1 MNEKREE
8 RLMRRFFWLMIS
20 ISLIAAIGAAKAE
33 NLVTVSS
40 HGWSVTLDEEQHN
53 FSISHETLGTVLAD
67 ARLNLHG
74 ERGLNQ
80 LTNWSVERKGQSQL
94 SIRTAKPPTA
104 WLIELGSNTL
114 KISCTSTDAV
124 LTAKA
129 PAPTDRMVARLLDPR
144 GVPVDWVGSNEVVGS
159 YGGRET
165 RNPSFLPSRN
175 PEVMYFA
182 LGQVTSTNLHSLF
195 DRKTDTA
202 IDFTDQTA
210 MQRSRQDPNLLKVT
224 IPVLGNTLIR
234 LVPDYFTK
242 TLGLPFYI
250 PFDDSRFPR
259 APSVWCSWDS
269 CYSDVRE
276 EDVVRNVDWIA
287 AHLKPYGFDYIAL
300 DDGYDRGPSGEHY
313 WTEKWDQKKF
323 PHGAKWLTAY
333 IKSKGLHPGIWFV
346 PNSYAGAVDQ
356 HPDWYLRDRE
366 GKLILDYNTPA
377 LDSTNPQV
385 LDFLKKEF
393 TTLDDMG
400 FEYYKFDGEHAL
412 PKYAPT
418 VDTSRLYDKSIDPIV
433 AYRNRLKLIR
443 ETIGP
448 QRFIE
453 GCPAGTPL
461 NGIGY
466 FNSYFNGEDMY
477 PSWQGSYAMFS
488 SINANAFLNH
498 IVVYTMAGEGIEVAP
513 PMSFEEAAKKRP
525 APVLEVARTREDPL
539 MGFGATLAEAR
550 TLVSYV
556 SLTGVV
562 YSVSSVTPELPEERA
577 RLLQMTLPSMP
588 ILPIDLF
595 SRGSDMPLWDLFK
608 HTTPEYCIHNY
619 PEILDLKV
627 NAKSGVYDVVGLTNW
642 RSEAATRE
650 LAFADKLGLDVGARY
665 IAFDYWGQKL
675 FGVFRGRM
683 KVEIDPHDT
692 RVFLIHPLLDRPQL
706 IATSRHITGAYSIL
720 ELGWDASK
728 NSLHG
733 SSQTVPGED
742 YSLWVYVPQG
752 VSVSQV
758 RATTSAGR
766 EVSVQHDLVGNTLK
780 VSLQG
785 QGGTVVWEIE
795 FGARG
800 SARSSLGG

>member
-1 MNEKREE
+1 
-8 RLMRRFFWLMIS
+8 MRRFFWLMIS
-20 ISLIAAIGAAKAE
+20 ISLIAAAGAAKAE

-40 HGWSVTLDEEQHN
+40 DGWSVTLDEEQHN
-53 FSISHETLGTVLAD
+53 FSILHETLGTVLAD
-67 ARLNLHG
+67 ARLNLRG
-74 ERGLNQ
+74 ERGLNR
-80 LTNWSVERKGQSQL
+80 LANWSVERKGQNQL

-104 WLIELGSNTL
+104 WLIELAANTL

-129 PAPTDRMVARLLDPR
+129 PAPTDRIVARLLDPR

-159 YGGRET
+159 YGGSET
-165 RNPSFLPSRN
+165 RNPSFLPSQN

-182 LGQVTSTNLHSLF
+182 LGQVSSTNLHSLF

-210 MQRSRQDPNLLKVT
+210 MQRSRQDPNLLELA
-224 IPVLGNTLIR
+224 IPVPGNTLIR

-242 TLGLPFYI
+242 MLGLPFYI

-269 CYSDVRE
+269 CYADVRE

-300 DDGYDRGPSGEHY
+300 DDGYDRGSSGEHY

-385 LDFLKKEF
+385 LDFLKREF

-448 QRFIE
+448 ERFIE

-498 IVVYTMAGEGIEVAP
+498 IVVYTMAGEGIEVVP
-513 PMSFEEAAKKRP
+513 PMSFEEAVKKRP

-562 YSVSSVTPELPEERA
+562 YSLSSVTPELPEERA

-608 HTTPEYCIHNY
+608 HTTPEHYIHNY

-650 LAFADKLGLDVGARY
+650 LAFADKLGLDAGARY
-665 IAFDYWGQKL
+665 LAFDYWGQKL
-675 FGVFRGRM
+675 FGVFKGRM
-683 KVEIDPHDT
+683 KVEIEPHDT

-706 IATSRHITGAYSIL
+706 MGTSRHITGAYSIL

-733 SSQTVPGED
+733 SSQTVPGEA

-758 RATTSAGR
+758 RATTSEGR
-766 EVSVQHDLVGNTLK
+766 GVSVQHELVGNTLK